1 MIAFLK
7 SIPFGALLTVII
19 ALFMGSGGATGG
31 MLNIFPVD
39 VDFSQYGIDF
49 RFYWSWMLF
58 LGGTF
63 LAFIFMLMMGD

>member
-7 SIPFGALLTVII
+7 SVPFGAFLTIII

-31 MLNIFPVD
+31 MLNVMKVD
-39 VDFSQYGIDF
+39 VYYPDLMLDFS
-49 RFYWSWMLF
+49 FYWSWMLF

-63 LAFIFMLMMGD
+63 LTFVLLLMMGD